1 MRGLPSLLNFDFV
14 AGLYVF
20 CADYHSGQNS
30 RLYSILSRLD
40 ILLSDRAFRAI
51 QSEDPNE
58 CPDDYFNARAVYQEL
73 ASKFYRLT

>member
-20 CADYHSGQNS
+20 CANYHRGQNS
-30 RLYSILSRLD
+30 RLYRILSRLD
-40 ILLSDRAFRAI
+40 VRLSDSAWRAI
-51 QSEDPNE
+51 QSDDPAD

-73 ASKFYRLT
+73 ESKFYRLT